1 MADKRRHELNYN
13 ITKVFESILI
23 WIIYVVYSVR
33 KKPYLNIIFILE
45 INVCIKQY
53 FKLRA
58 VILRICSYETNF
70 FCKNIKENI

>member
-1 MADKRRHELNYN
+1 
-13 ITKVFESILI
+13 
-23 WIIYVVYSVR
+23 VR

-58 VILRICSYETNF
+58 VILRICSYKTNF
-70 FCKNIKENI
+70 FVKTLKKTSKNVYLGIIGGNLIFISN